1 MTYAQ
6 KSIIGSGG
14 YMPEDVEDVLSIMES
29 GRWNIEEI
37 ITDEF
42 PLSKLSEA
50 IETASNSDKSF
61 NVVIRFDKQLKVI
74 KGNGEIR
81 H

>member
-1 MTYAQ
+1 
-6 KSIIGSGG
+6 
-14 YMPEDVEDVLSIMES
+14 MPEDVEDVLSIMES

-61 NVVIRFDKQLKVI
+61 NVVIRFDK
-74 KGNGEIR
+74 
-81 H
+81 